1 MRFTCSENEGIA
13 ALLLRKYVKSYIDH
27 SIAFHLNGWN
37 ISIIIMSHTI
47 SYLIQRMV
55 ARRVCAPSI
64 VITRTI
70 AMTS

>member
-1 MRFTCSENEGIA
+1 MERMRFTCSENEGIA

-47 SYLIQRMV
+47 SKYQYNFPLE
-55 ARRVCAPSI
+55 
-64 VITRTI
+64 TF
-70 AMTS
+70 